1 MHCEDI
7 VEKTKKCM
15 SCGAAL
21 PPDAAFCPCCTAS
34 QVERRPM
41 APPRTGR
48 KRRRT
53 AWLCGGAA
61 ALAAAVLWAAQPLPA
76 PPPDTP
82 EVSEPQG
89 LDGAMEADFC
99 QTWYEGADGRLY
111 HVFACFSPQPDGGAL
126 PASHRRLMQP
136 AGAPGTS
143 PLCVFAEDAED
154 SRLDARDAFAAL
166 VDRHTV
172 VAVPAEGSA
181 SCIIYEETQSY
192 ADAGALFAHEH
203 QIDSSCTYNDIIW
216 TLYMKNGDEITLRQV
231 VECQEQPAATYSWE
245 DIPLTTTAEL
255 QALLDRLTEEVSAET
270 DVTVLLPAATY
281 DEPLHIRRAVQ
292 LQAHADGTTFTAPV
306 TVECLPESME
316 VDMHVVLQECR
327 FLGQGGTGVTAHAPT
342 YLQRC
347 WISGWDVGALAA
359 DNGWIWVQ
367 RSEFSRNGVA
377 LCIDTN
383 GSSSWSS
390 DVNNG
395 SFVRNDTAV
404 RLVEIPGDW
413 MTLRLRSCTF
423 YGNTTLL
430 DNVGGVRAE
439 LDADCIVQET

>member
-1 MHCEDI
+1 
-7 VEKTKKCM
+7 
-15 SCGAAL
+15 
-21 PPDAAFCPCCTAS
+21 
-34 QVERRPM
+34 M

-61 ALAAAVLWAAQPLPA
+61 VLAAAALWAAQPLPA
-76 PPPDTP
+76 PQLDALPDTP
-82 EVSEPQG
+82 DVSAAAAEPQG
-89 LDGAMEADFC
+89 LAGAMESDSC

-126 PASHRRLMQP
+126 PASHRRMMQP
-136 AGAPGTS
+136 AGEPGTS

-154 SRLDARDAFAAL
+154 GSLDVRADFAAL

-181 SCIIYEETQSY
+181 ACIIYEETPSY

-231 VECQEQPAATYSWE
+231 VECQEQPTATYSWE

-255 QALLDRLTEEVSAET
+255 QALLDRLAKEVSAET
-270 DVTVLLPAATY
+270 DVTVLLPATTY
-281 DEPLHIRRAVQ
+281 DEPLHIRRPVQ
-292 LQAHADGTTFTAPV
+292 LRGHADGTTFTAPV
-306 TVECLPESME
+306 TVERLPESME
-316 VDMHVVLQECR
+316 VDMHVVLRECR
-327 FLGQGGTGVTAHAPT
+327 FLGQGGTGVTARAPT
-342 YLQRC
+342 YLERC
-347 WISGWDVGALAA
+347 WISGWDIGALAA
-359 DNGWIWVQ
+359 DNGWLWVQ
-367 RSEFSRNGVA
+367 KSEFSRNGVG

-383 GSSSWSS
+383 GSSSWGS
-390 DVNNG
+390 DVHSG
-395 SFVRNDTAV
+395 SFVRNGTAV
-404 RLVEIPGDW
+404 QLVELPGDW
-413 MTLRLRSCTF
+413 MTLRFHNCTF
-423 YGNTTLL
+423 YGNATLL

-439 LDADCIVQET
+439 LDEDCIVQET